1 MKWTGMYL
9 LGFLLL
15 MGGVTLALWKMGA
28 LERIGPFWTVIAGL
42 VVAGLGIMF
51 AVANS
56 GRKETI
62 EIDSK

>member
-15 MGGVTLALWKMGA
+15 MGGIFLALGKWGV
-28 LERIGPFWTVIAGL
+28 LDRIGTMWAIIVGL
-42 VVAGLGIMF
+42 VVVGIGLMF

>member
-9 LGFLLL
+9 LGFLLF
-15 MGGVTLALWKMGA
+15 MGGVFLALWKWGVLDRMGSTWVVVSA
-28 LERIGPFWTVIAGL
+28 L
-42 VVAGLGIMF
+42 VVVGTGLMF

>member
-9 LGFLLL
+9 VGFLFL
-15 MGGVTLALWKMGA
+15 MGGVFLALWKMGV
-28 LERIGPFWTVIAGL
+28 LERIGTFWASIAAL
-42 VVAGLGIMF
+42 IVVGIGIMI
-51 AVANS
+51 AVSNS

>member
-15 MGGVTLALWKMGA
+15 AGGLTLALWKMGV
-28 LERIGPFWTVIAGL
+28 LEGIGTMWAFIGGL
-42 VVAGLGIMF
+42 VVVGIGIMF

>member
-15 MGGVTLALWKMGA
+15 MGGIFLALWKWGVLDEMGTM
-28 LERIGPFWTVIAGL
+28 WTVIVSL
-42 VVAGLGIMF
+42 VVVGVGIMF

-62 EIDSK
+62 EIDSN